1 MNKIFL
7 LTYKKVD
14 YFIDP
19 NKLQIVT
26 SNHQSSGK
34 SLQKMRS
41 LWSFLGSLVV
51 VIAGIAVMG
60 ILHQLNQQTAYPLSL
75 VLLTIVCIVAELI
88 SFTYERKTK
97 KHFLN
102 DLRDY
107 KLLNNQK
114 GERKFFVYG
123 LTAGIF
129 LFILMLFTIHASFI
143 FAFIY
148 GKNGQVALMW
158 LAMILVILSGLSIS
172 FIRHGNRMIKYG
184 FKGLRQ
190 LNAKKVEF

>member
-14 YFIDP
+14 YFIDSE
-19 NKLQIVT
+19 KLKIVT
-26 SNHQSSGK
+26 SNHLSSGK

-41 LWSFLGSLVV
+41 LWSFLGSLLI
-51 VIAGIAVMG
+51 VIAGLAVMG
-60 ILHQLNQQTAYPLSL
+60 ALHQLNQQTAYPLSL
-75 VLLTIVCIVAELI
+75 VLLTLVCVVAELI
-88 SFTYERKTK
+88 SFAYERKTK

-114 GERKFFVYG
+114 GERKFFIYG
-123 LTAGIF
+123 LMTGIF
-129 LFILMLFTIHASFI
+129 LFVLMLFTIHASFI

-148 GKNGQVALMW
+148 GKKGQVALMG
-158 LAMILVILSGLSIS
+158 LAMVLVILSGLSIS
-172 FIRHGNRMIKYG
+172 FIRQGNRMIKYS

-190 LNAKKVEF
+190 LKRSKIEF